1 METKSNTPTGQ
12 ELADNLNT
20 AIEPLAKVAYWEH
33 TGGGCAAIVIG
44 NYEGAWRD
52 DQGRGQHR
60 LYQDASFL
68 MVTPAEDIF
77 TMADQHRP
85 LGDEWG
91 EGWTE
96 FFIGHYAY
104 DPADEDWWCED
115 AHHIFINGLESLA
128 AAVAE
133 WCQTGA
139 ISGWQVWS

>member
-33 TGGGCAAIVIG
+33 TGGGCAAIVVG
-44 NYEGAWRD
+44 KGDHPYRAD
-52 DQGRGQHR
+52 S
-60 LYQDASFL
+60 SFL

-77 TMADQHRP
+77 TMADRDRP
-85 LGDEWG
+85 LEDEWG
-91 EGWTE
+91 EQWDE
-96 FFIGHYAY
+96 FYIGHYAK
-104 DPADEDWWCED
+104 DAFDGEWFAEE

-139 ISGWQVWS
+139 ISGWQLWS